1 MPGET
6 ELRVLLRS
14 MEPVLHADEFV
25 FCTVAATTGVDAIG
39 VFHEPEG
46 VTLICRRTEA
56 ERRGL
61 PFTFPCRMITLNVHS
76 SLEAVGFL
84 AAIAGELARAGI
96 AMNAVS
102 GYYHDHLF
110 VSLADAERALKL
122 LGEMRLAG

>member
-14 MEPVLHADEFV
+14 MKPVLHTDEFV
-25 FCTVAATTGVDAIG
+25 FCTAAEAAGVDAIA
-39 VFHEPEG
+39 VFREPEG
-46 VTLICRRTEA
+46 LTLICRRGEA
-56 ERRGL
+56 DRRGL

-110 VSLADAERALKL
+110 VGLADAERALKL
-122 LGEMRLAG
+122 LGE